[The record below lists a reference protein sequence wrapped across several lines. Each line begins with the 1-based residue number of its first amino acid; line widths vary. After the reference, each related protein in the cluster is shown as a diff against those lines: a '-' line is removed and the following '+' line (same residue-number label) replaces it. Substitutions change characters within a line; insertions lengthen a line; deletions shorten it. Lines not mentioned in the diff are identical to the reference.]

1 MKNSD
6 LFDVLR
12 NLSNEEISEFDNYLK
27 SPYFVKGKSLNKF
40 FKEIINIR
48 EYLVDFEYE
57 KLVFKLCKKLK
68 YSKLTLGKQISYLSK
83 EVINFLKQKSI
94 EIDKY
99 SVEINFNEYLL
110 NRQSFSVL
118 KSNLKKTAALL
129 KNDLQIRDK
138 TFLHSFRNNILNF
151 TSNVEC
157 PRILFKTNLSDNHVY
172 LDNAL
177 IDLTLFTLM
186 QSSGIFINNVLL
198 NLNLNDDERNSFLIN
213 LENIFLECDKSDLFK
228 SSDERR
234 IICDIYH
241 KMYLT
246 YYKKNNKLNFV
257 RYKNIV
263 DKSVLL
269 LSKELIYFHYKVLIN
284 FCIMKERLGEEYD
297 YYKRERV
304 KLMYRYFNNNYFKTD
319 ESEFINQIEFKNFI
333 ISAFS
338 IKQYENIKSFIE
350 NNSYKLNPV
359 DFNDMVNYG
368 YAYYYL
374 GKKDYRKALKNLNDI
389 SEGIPIIKF
398 DIRNI
403 EMRIYF
409 ELGTIE
415 PLINAIHNY
424 RAIVL
429 NDSTL
434 TKSDKE
440 SLFAMLK
447 YFNSLINVVGK
458 TDKKEQI
465 FLAEYNKQ
473 LIRKEQT
480 FSLKNWLLEKF
491 ENIVSSKYI
500 QKYSN
505 L

>member
-1 MKNSD
+1 
-6 LFDVLR
+6 
-12 NLSNEEISEFDNYLK
+12 
-27 SPYFVKGKSLNKF
+27 
-40 FKEIINIR
+40 
-48 EYLVDFEYE
+48 
-57 KLVFKLCKKLK
+57 
-68 YSKLTLGKQISYLSK
+68 
-83 EVINFLKQKSI
+83 
-94 EIDKY
+94 
-99 SVEINFNEYLL
+99 
-110 NRQSFSVL
+110 
-118 KSNLKKTAALL
+118 
-129 KNDLQIRDK
+129 
-138 TFLHSFRNNILNF
+138 
-151 TSNVEC
+151 
-157 PRILFKTNLSDNHVY
+157 
-172 LDNAL
+172 
-177 IDLTLFTLM
+177 
-186 QSSGIFINNVLL
+186 
-198 NLNLNDDERNSFLIN
+198 
-213 LENIFLECDKSDLFK
+213 
-228 SSDERR
+228 
-234 IICDIYH
+234 
-241 KMYLT
+241 
-246 YYKKNNKLNFV
+246 
-257 RYKNIV
+257 
-263 DKSVLL
+263 
-269 LSKELIYFHYKVLIN
+269 
-284 FCIMKERLGEEYD
+284 
-297 YYKRERV
+297 
-304 KLMYRYFNNNYFKTD
+304 
-319 ESEFINQIEFKNFI
+319 
-333 ISAFS
+333 
-338 IKQYENIKSFIE
+338 
-350 NNSYKLNPV
+350 
-359 DFNDMVNYG
+359 MVNYG

>member
-27 SPYFVKGKSLNKF
+27 SPYFVKGKSLYKF

-269 LSKELIYFHYKVLIN
+269 LSKELIYFH
-284 FCIMKERLGEEYD
+284 
-297 YYKRERV
+297 
-304 KLMYRYFNNNYFKTD
+304 NNYFKTD

>member
-1 MKNSD
+1 
-6 LFDVLR
+6 
-12 NLSNEEISEFDNYLK
+12 
-27 SPYFVKGKSLNKF
+27 LNKV
-40 FKEIINIR
+40 FKEIIKIR
-48 EYLVDFEYE
+48 EYLVDFEYDI
-57 KLVFKLCKKLK
+57 LVMKLCKKLK
-68 YSKLTLGKQISYLSK
+68 YSKLTLGKQLSYLSK
-83 EVINFLKQKSI
+83 EVINFLKQKSL
-94 EIDKY
+94 ESDVY
-99 SVEINFNEYLL
+99 STEINFNEYLL

-118 KSNLKKTAALL
+118 KSNIKKTETLL
-129 KNDLQIRDK
+129 KSNIKIRDK
-138 TFLHSFRNNILNF
+138 TFFESFRNNVINF

-157 PRILFKTNLSDNHVY
+157 PRIIFKTNLSDNHVY
-172 LDNAL
+172 LDYAL
-177 IDLTLFTLM
+177 IDLILYTLM

-198 NLNLNDDERNSFLIN
+198 NLNLNDTEKNNFLIN
-213 LENIFLECDKSDLFK
+213 LDNLFLECKKADLFK
-228 SSDERR
+228 SSDDRNV
-234 IICDIYH
+234 IFDIYH

-246 YYKKNNKLNFV
+246 YYEKNNKSNFAG
-257 RYKNIV
+257 YKNII
-263 DKSVLL
+263 DKSVQL

-297 YYKRERV
+297 FYKKERV
-304 KLMYRYFNNNYFKTD
+304 ELMYSYFNNNYFKTD

-333 ISAFS
+333 TSAYS

-350 NNSYKLNPV
+350 NNSYKLSPS

-374 GKKDYRKALKNLNDI
+374 GNKDYRKALKSLNDI

-398 DIRNI
+398 DVRNI
-403 EMRIYF
+403 EMRIYY

-424 RAIVL
+424 RALVL
-429 NDSTL
+429 NDSSL

-440 SLFAMLK
+440 SLFTMLK

-458 TDKKEQI
+458 TDKNERV
-465 FLAEYNKQ
+465 FLADYNKQ
-473 LIRKEQT
+473 LIKKEQT
-480 FSLKNWLLEKF
+480 FSLKNWLLEMF
-491 ENIVSSKYI
+491 ENIVSLKYS